1 MAVIFFE
8 RRKPYRAKKCVLFYT
23 CVFLSKLTPGFRLWR
38 QPKHQAPSHCCT
50 FQNCLMVSYSISV
63 CKIQWFGELCTLR
76 QDKGRIDMEKV
87 SVAQSCLTLCNSM
100 DCSPPDTSVHG
111 ISRWGAIPFSRGS
124 SWPRDWTRV
133 SCITGRFFIDWV
145 TETLHEWTFLLV
157 ALLNRTVG
165 RSWAGAQPV
174 ESSLSRDEEFGLRAL
189 HVALHSR
196 LWSAGDGSGGCHS
209 TFSIFLELPTC
220 VALQF

>member
-50 FQNCLMVSYSISV
+50 FQNCLMVSYGISV

-76 QDKGRIDMEKV
+76 QDKGRIDVKKV

-100 DCSPPDTSVHG
+100 DCSPPNTSVHG
-111 ISRWGAIPFSRGS
+111 ISRWGAIPFSRAS

-133 SCITGRFFIDWV
+133 SCRDWTQVSSCVNPGLTQFKCGLDISAFGILRRLNECSCWKAPWVFSDLFIK
-145 TETLHEWTFLLV
+145 
-157 ALLNRTVG
+157 
-165 RSWAGAQPV
+165 
-174 ESSLSRDEEFGLRAL
+174 
-189 HVALHSR
+189 
-196 LWSAGDGSGGCHS
+196 
-209 TFSIFLELPTC
+209 I
-220 VALQF
+220 